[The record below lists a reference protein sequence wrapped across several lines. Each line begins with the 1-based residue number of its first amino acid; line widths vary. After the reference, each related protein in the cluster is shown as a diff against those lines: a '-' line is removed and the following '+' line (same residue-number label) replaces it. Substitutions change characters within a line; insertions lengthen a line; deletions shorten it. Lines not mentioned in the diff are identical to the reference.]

1 MDRKKTCNEGD
12 HGFYE
17 RCRDYV
23 HKLLWILNSNSLIR
37 GSSFKDFLSLY
48 SLQMKSPTV

>member
-23 HKLLWILNSNSLIR
+23 HKLFWILNSNSLIR
-37 GSSFKDFLSLY
+37 VLSFFFLF
-48 SLQMKSPTV
+48 VVNFVIH